1 MKKSSI
7 AIASITLGLLGC
19 QQLVIYKQSSQIQST
34 SQQVATMKQKNYDF
48 AIGKRALK
56 LENGQIIK
64 TNKFSIQYVENT
76 DKKWSAVIYPTDKNT
91 RILGQQGVGAKGLEL
106 DNVSYTDTGLTTIV
120 DNK

>member
-7 AIASITLGLLGC
+7 AIAAITLGLLGG
-19 QQLVIYKQSSQIQST
+19 QQLVISKQSSQIQST

-48 AIGKRALK
+48 ATGKRALK
-56 LENGQIIK
+56 LENGQTIK
-64 TNKFSIQYVENT
+64 TNKFSIQYVENA